1 MDNALAATRFP
12 LGLTIPQSLLV
23 RANEVI
29 Q

>member
-1 MDNALAATRFP
+1 MITRQDP
-12 LGLTIPQSLLV
+12 LRTIPQSLPL